1 MQFTGEG
8 QEGEAVLE
16 LFCLCVR
23 CVRMW
28 GLSGAPRELSLGAFL
43 PQKARAFLP
52 LLIPG
57 CQLAWTATG
66 SPCPLL
72 CLVLVVLST
81 VCLRKIFT

>member
-16 LFCLCVR
+16 LFSLCVR

-28 GLSGAPRELSLGAFL
+28 GLSGASRTHSLGAFL

-52 LLIPG
+52 LLYYLSVSWHGEP
-57 CQLAWTATG
+57 QAHPA
-66 SPCPLL
+66 PFYAL
-72 CLVLVVLST
+72 CW
-81 VCLRKIFT
+81 